1 MSADELLESSATTM
15 GDDRIRAFLTEQG
28 VGTLALPD
36 GDIPYLVPMSFGYD
50 GESALYFAFLLF
62 GSESRKETLSER
74 AESAAFLAYDAR
86 SPHEWRSVSLRGR
99 IEAIDEDEEGG
110 WAALREAME
119 NAWHPD
125 LFSAAE
131 PMRGVRGYRFR
142 IDEWTGI
149 RQGGP
154 SE

>member
-1 MSADELLESSATTM
+1 MSTDEFLESSAATM
-15 GDDRIRAFLTEQG
+15 DDDRIRAFLTEQG

-36 GDIPYLVPMSFGYD
+36 EDAPYLVPMSFGYD

-62 GSESRKETLSER
+62 GPESRKETLSDD
-74 AESAAFLAYDAR
+74 AAGARFLVYDAR

-99 IEAIDEDEEGG
+99 IAPIEEGE
-110 WAALREAME
+110 WTDLREAME

-125 LFSAAE
+125 LFSSAE

-142 IDEWTGI
+142 IDDWTGI

>member
-1 MSADELLESSATTM
+1 MSTDELLESSAAAMT
-15 GDDRIRAFLTEQG
+15 DDRIREFLTEQG

-36 GDIPYLVPMSFGYD
+36 DDAPYLVPMSFGYD
-50 GESALYFAFLLF
+50 GESALYFTFLLF
-62 GSESRKETLSER
+62 GPESRKETLSER
-74 AESAAFLAYDAR
+74 ASGARFLVYEAR
-86 SPHEWRSVSLRGR
+86 SPHEWRSVNLRGR
-99 IEAIDEDEEGG
+99 IEAIEEDD
-110 WAALREAME
+110 WADLREAMA

-125 LFSAAE
+125 LFSSAE

-154 SE
+154 AE

>member
-1 MSADELLESSATTM
+1 MSTEELLESSATTM
-15 GDDRIRAFLTEQG
+15 GDDRIREFLTEQG

-36 GDIPYLVPMSFGYD
+36 EVAPYLVPLSFGYD
-50 GESALYFAFLLF
+50 GESALYFTFLLF
-62 GSESRKETLSER
+62 GAESRKETLSDR
-74 AESAAFLAYDAR
+74 ASGARFLVYDAR

-99 IEAIDEDEEGG
+99 IEPVEEGD
-110 WAALREAME
+110 WADLREAME

-125 LFSAAE
+125 LFSSAE